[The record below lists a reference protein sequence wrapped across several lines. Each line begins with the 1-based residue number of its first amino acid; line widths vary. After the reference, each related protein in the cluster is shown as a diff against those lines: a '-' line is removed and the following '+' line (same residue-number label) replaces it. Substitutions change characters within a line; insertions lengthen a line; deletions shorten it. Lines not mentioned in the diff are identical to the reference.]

1 MSAGMSAGTSA
12 GMSTGMRG
20 LAGLAA
26 AVLLGS
32 CVLTPRFTPPRLSI
46 ADVQLE
52 GGDLWEQRLRVRLHV
67 ENPNSRPLP
76 VKGLEYT
83 LEVAGQQL
91 ARGASAASFIVPA
104 MGESEFDTN
113 VTTNL
118 AGTLL
123 TLLGRGP
130 DGLGRSVEYRL
141 TGKVSLSE
149 GLLRSIP
156 FDERGSFRLQ

>member
-1 MSAGMSAGTSA
+1 MSGA
-12 GMSTGMRG
+12 TGCV
-20 LAGLAA
+20 AGLAA
-26 AVLLGS
+26 AMLLAG
-32 CVLTPRFTPPRLSI
+32 CVLTPKFTPPRLSI
-46 ADVQLE
+46 VNVQLE
-52 GGDLWEQRLRVRLHV
+52 GGDLWEQRLKVRLHV
-67 ENPNSRPLP
+67 ENPNNRPLP

-123 TLLGRGP
+123 KLLGRGSDAP
-130 DGLGRSVEYRL
+130 GQSVEYHL
-141 TGKVSLSE
+141 TGKVSLSA

>member
-1 MSAGMSAGTSA
+1 MSGATRCV
-12 GMSTGMRG
+12 T
-20 LAGLAA
+20 GLAA
-26 AVLLGS
+26 AMLLAG
-32 CVLTPRFTPPRLSI
+32 CVLTPKFTPPRLSI
-46 ADVQLE
+46 VNVQLE
-52 GGDLWEQRLRVRLHV
+52 GGDLWEQRLKVRLHV
-67 ENPNSRPLP
+67 ENPNNRPLP

-118 AGTLL
+118 AGALL
-123 TLLGRGP
+123 KLLGRSP
-130 DGLGRSVEYRL
+130 EALGQSVEYHL
-141 TGKVSLSE
+141 TGKVSLSA

-156 FDERGSFRLQ
+156 FDERGSVRLQ

>member
-1 MSAGMSAGTSA
+1 MSAGMSAG
-12 GMSTGMRG
+12 MRCV
-20 LAGLAA
+20 AGLAA
-26 AVLLGS
+26 AALLGS
-32 CVLTPRFTPPRLSI
+32 CALTPRFTPPRLSI

-52 GGDLWEQRLRVRLHV
+52 GGDLWEQRLRVRVHV
-67 ENPNSRPLP
+67 ENPNTRPLP
-76 VKGLEYT
+76 VKALEYT
-83 LEVAGQQL
+83 LEVAGQPL

-104 MGESEFDTN
+104 MGESDFDTN

-130 DGLGRSVEYRL
+130 EGLGQSVEYRL

-149 GLLRSIP
+149 GLMRSIP